1 MIIKK
6 RDESTVSATCEDAD
20 DLLALRRVIRQGDVI
35 TGSTTRVIK
44 RDKDY
49 SRPDRG
55 ERVRIT
61 VSIIVEK
68 ISLDGTLER
77 LRIGGTVQESNNDA
91 VAHGT
96 HHSMT
101 ITVSDTI
108 AITKKGPKS
117 EGKSRWSH
125 TDYTILRGDT
135 KSGKRTSSSFLLVA
149 IDTSDCGVAI
159 LKGTHLKI
167 SPNMYSGRGGKRY
180 KTNHSMDAFFAMASS
195 AIDAVLEDEKRVER
209 VILFGPGNTKK
220 EFANYMNIKSGQRK
234 MNKCDITITEG
245 IDASGEDGI
254 HMFTKSDAMRESISG
269 SKMARVSDILDKI
282 IEHAHKKI
290 PRYAMGYEE
299 TQKAVN
305 IGAIDALIFSDMA
318 LQQYGNE
325 QKMID
330 LLNAAEESGAE
341 VYGVDSTTDIGL
353 RASGLGGVVALLR
366 YAIV

>member
-6 RDESTVSATCEDAD
+6 RDESTVTVTCEDAD
-20 DLLALRRVIRQGDVI
+20 DLLALRRVIKRGDAV

-61 VSIIVEK
+61 VSITTEK

-77 LRIGGTVQESNNDA
+77 LRIGGTVLESNNEA

-101 ITVSDTI
+101 VVVGDGAT
-108 AITKKGPKS
+108 ITKKGSKS
-117 EGKSRWSH
+117 EGRSRWSH
-125 TDYTILRGDT
+125 TDYTILKGDT
-135 KSGKRTSSSFLLVA
+135 KSGKKTSSFLLVA
-149 IDTSDCGVAI
+149 IDTSDCGVAV
-159 LKGTHLKI
+159 LRGTHLKI

-180 KTNHSMDAFFAMASS
+180 KTSHSMDGFFATAAS
-195 AIDAVLEDEKRVER
+195 AIDAVLEDEKGIER
-209 VILFGPGNTKK
+209 IILFGPGNTKK
-220 EFANYMNIKSGQRK
+220 EFANYMNMKHGQRK
-234 MNKCDITITEG
+234 AGRYDITITEG

-254 HMFTKSDAMRESISG
+254 RVFTRSDAMRESISG
-269 SKMARVSDILDKI
+269 SKMARVSDVLDRI

-299 TQKAVN
+299 TQAAAKM
-305 IGAIDALIFSDMA
+305 GAIDALIFSDVA
-318 LQQYGNE
+318 LQQYGDE

-341 VYGVDSTTDIGL
+341 VYGVDSSTDIGL

-366 YAIV
+366 YAVR